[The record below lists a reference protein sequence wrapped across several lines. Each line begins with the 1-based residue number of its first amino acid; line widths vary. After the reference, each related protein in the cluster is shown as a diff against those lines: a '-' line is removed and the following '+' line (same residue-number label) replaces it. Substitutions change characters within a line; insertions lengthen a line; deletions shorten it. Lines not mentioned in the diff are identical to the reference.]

1 MYQASEGHKQFL
13 GLLEDQLAQKFSE
26 KQAKDISTFAC
37 LYYASASLEELA
49 ERRSDDLYG
58 ATVSAWN
65 FVQKHDNKEPK
76 IRVYNPDFEQHGWQS
91 THTVIEVLQRD
102 MAFLV
107 DSVRI
112 ELNRRGLT
120 VHSIHNAVLNFLRDD
135 KGQML
140 ELKGRSEGFGEGK
153 GSAESLIYIE
163 VDRHTDQAELDELS
177 ASLNEVLAEVSTAVE
192 DFDHMEQ
199 KC

>member
-1 MYQASEGHKQFL
+1 MFQASEGHKKFL
-13 GLLEDQLAQKFSE
+13 GLLEDQLAAKFSE
-26 KQAKDISTFAC
+26 KQAEEISTFAG

-49 ERRSDDLYG
+49 ERRPDDLYG

-65 FVQKHDNKEPK
+65 FVQKHNTDGPK

-112 ELNRRGLT
+112 ELNRRMTSTSPSWVMMNTGLPMT
-120 VHSIHNAVLNFLRDD
+120 MARKL
-135 KGQML
+135 
-140 ELKGRSEGFGEGK
+140 
-153 GSAESLIYIE
+153 
-163 VDRHTDQAELDELS
+163 
-177 ASLNEVLAEVSTAVE
+177 
-192 DFDHMEQ
+192 
-199 KC
+199 